1 MNKKIDNHKKGK
13 EFFELLENLDEDI
26 VEDAWEEKG
35 GKITIVEARTPLG
48 IIRDIAAAA
57 ACIAVIAVG
66 IFGFLKL
73 KNIEAVPGESGT
85 SYSESLDSAGS
96 DAESTVSKVQP
107 DSPNTIAFSEMNR
120 AEKSDNE
127 NYAVV
132 YVENTNASED
142 KPIYI
147 TVCSLLDNWIE
158 NRPVSDT
165 VKVTAPGEY
174 TLHYTGLR
182 GAGSI
187 NSLRIEAGNE
197 WENFD
202 IIPSLEG
209 TWIP

>member
-1 MNKKIDNHKKGK
+1 MNKKTNDHKNGRD
-13 EFFELLENLDEDI
+13 FFELLENLDEDI
-26 VEDAWEEKG
+26 VEDAWEEKS

-73 KNIEAVPGESGT
+73 KNIEAAPGESGT
-85 SYSESLDSAGS
+85 SYTESFDSAVS
-96 DAESTVSKVQP
+96 NTESTASKVQP

-120 AEKSDNE
+120 AEKFDNE

-132 YVENTNASED
+132 YVEKTNASEEM
-142 KPIYI
+142 PIYI
-147 TVCSLLDNWIE
+147 TVCSLRGDWIE
-158 NRPVSDT
+158 NKPVSDT
-165 VKVTAPGEY
+165 IKVTAPGEY

-187 NSLRIEAGNE
+187 NSLKSEAGNE
-197 WENFD
+197 WENFE